1 MKVISFIGR
10 SSSGKTSLM
19 EYLIRELNSR
29 GFKVV
34 AVKHIHK
41 PTFDVDREGKDTW
54 RLFNAGAETVI
65 GASSER
71 LYLFS
76 RTKVT
81 VDIDTLCNTIE
92 ILNGSVDFIL
102 VEGRLPYKRIK
113 PWNVIVIGSDEHIDI
128 LQSLNDQTIAVV
140 YSENFTRLEELK
152 KIAKKPII
160 GMNQKAELLQMILH
174 LK

>member
-81 VDIDTLCNTIE
+81 VDIDTL
-92 ILNGSVDFIL
+92 
-102 VEGRLPYKRIK
+102 
-113 PWNVIVIGSDEHIDI
+113 
-128 LQSLNDQTIAVV
+128 
-140 YSENFTRLEELK
+140 
-152 KIAKKPII
+152 
-160 GMNQKAELLQMILH
+160 
-174 LK
+174 